1 MEYVVIYEKGDSSY
15 GAYVPD
21 LPGCFAIGE
30 TLEEVQTLIDEAIE
44 FHIEG
49 LQEDGDDVP
58 QPSLN
63 IPVQYDIP
71 YLGIH
76 KVVEN
81 YVHNDN
87 PALFSCKDSAGHL
100 HLVTVGE
107 NDQDKTWLRVDISNE
122 RFNLIRSGGIDLRDA
137 FTDNENG
144 CLFRIKVPHDAPT
157 QVSQE
162 IIRPNEIPED
172 LLPLPGERLGLK
184 TDTQQSYFNLDTAM
198 SERSAVQ
205 EPMLKYADEIG
216 WQSISSAEALQMRD
230 GNTAALYFSD
240 VLKAQLLKLNKG
252 VIDDSHC
259 KDIIRHLGLLHA
271 TLEGNQD
278 ALSWLRGEQSA
289 FVQNENR
296 ERNVTLIDFENSN
309 NNLFHVTDEWEQQ
322 NAAHRNRADVVFLI
336 NGIPVA
342 VVETKNAGKPDG
354 LAVGVEQIRRYHH
367 ETPEMFITAQLFG
380 VTQLLDFF
388 YGVTWNT
395 SRKNLFNWKIDE
407 PTSYEQKVKT
417 FFNRERFLK
426 VLQQSI
432 IFQNRD
438 DQLTKVV
445 LRQHQTR
452 AVEKVIERV
461 HAPDKRRGLIWHT
474 QGSGKTLTMIT
485 IAARLLRSGRET
497 EKPTV
502 LMVVDR
508 NELESQLFRNITGYG
523 ITRPKVAQ
531 SKSDLEEILS
541 SDYRGLIVSMIHKFD
556 KRPANLNTR
565 ESVVVLIDE
574 AHRTTGG
581 DFGNYLMAALPNAT
595 YIGFTGTPIDNLSKG
610 EGTFKVFG
618 VDDAQGYLDKYA
630 IAESIEDG
638 TTVPLNYALAS
649 SDLRVDRETLER
661 EFLNLAITEGM
672 SDLEELNAILDRA
685 VQLKEMMKAPD
696 RVNGIAN
703 YVAQHFRETV
713 ELMGFKAFLVAV
725 DREACALYKQAL
737 DKYLPP
743 EYSEVIYSP
752 YHQDPEDLKAYHRTP
767 DEEKEIRKKFINKNE
782 QPKILIVTQKLLTGF
797 DAPILYCMYL
807 DKPMRDHVLL
817 QAIAR
822 VNRPYEDED
831 GLVKPAGFV
840 LDFVGIFENLEKAL
854 AFDSDEVASVIRNI
868 DVLKDDFAKRMQEDA
883 AVYLPLTKGWDDKA
897 KERAIDYFQDKDTRE
912 TFFKFFK
919 SVQNLYDIL
928 SPDAFLHEFIADY
941 QALATLYGLIRNAH
955 SDLPYVDKELT
966 AKTRE
971 LLQTHTESNLF
982 ELPDAI
988 YELGTD
994 TLKEIE
1000 QSDAS
1005 ETVKVLNLQKALR
1018 RKVVDESKSKP
1029 FLISIGDRAEAIAA
1043 AYENRQVV
1051 TQNTL
1056 AEFMRLAEECVLAA
1070 RKQEQMRLNDNSFAV
1085 YTVLRN
1091 TISDVTPEQA
1101 RAVNQVFEQFPDYQ
1115 WNKEQERDLRKT
1127 LYSTL
1132 SPTVAVKDLF
1142 NITSKLLELERV

>member
-1 MEYVVIYEKGDSSY
+1 
-15 GAYVPD
+15 
-21 LPGCFAIGE
+21 
-30 TLEEVQTLIDEAIE
+30 
-44 FHIEG
+44 
-49 LQEDGDDVP
+49 
-58 QPSLN
+58 
-63 IPVQYDIP
+63 
-71 YLGIH
+71 
-76 KVVEN
+76 
-81 YVHNDN
+81 
-87 PALFSCKDSAGHL
+87 
-100 HLVTVGE
+100 
-107 NDQDKTWLRVDISNE
+107 
-122 RFNLIRSGGIDLRDA
+122 
-137 FTDNENG
+137 
-144 CLFRIKVPHDAPT
+144 
-157 QVSQE
+157 
-162 IIRPNEIPED
+162 
-172 LLPLPGERLGLK
+172 
-184 TDTQQSYFNLDTAM
+184 M

-216 WQSISSAEALQMRD
+216 WQSVSPSEALQMRD
-230 GNTAALYFSD
+230 GNTTALYFPD

-252 VIDDSHC
+252 VIDDANC
-259 KDIIRHLGLLHA
+259 AEVVRRLGLISA
-271 TLEGNQD
+271 TLEGNQE
-278 ALSWLRGEQSA
+278 ALSWLRGEQST

-296 ERNVTLIDFENSN
+296 ERNVTLIDFENPN

-322 NAAHRNRADVVFLI
+322 NAAHRNLADVVFLI

-342 VVETKNAGKPDG
+342 VVETKNVGKPDG
-354 LAVGVEQIRRYHH
+354 LTLGVEQIRRYHS
-367 ETPEMFITAQLFG
+367 ETPEMFTTAQLFG
-380 VTQLLDFF
+380 VTQLHDFF

-395 SRKNLFNWKIDE
+395 SRKNLFNWKFEE
-407 PTSYEQKVKT
+407 PTNYEQKIKT
-417 FFNRERFLK
+417 FFDRDRFLK
-426 VLQQSI
+426 VIKESI
-432 IFQNRD
+432 IFQSRD

-485 IAARLLRSGRET
+485 IAARLLRSGKET

-502 LMVVDR
+502 LMVIDR

-523 ITRPKVAQ
+523 ITRLKTAQ
-531 SKSDLEEILS
+531 SKSDLEKILS
-541 SDYRGLIVSMIHKFD
+541 SDYRGLIVSMIHKFGR
-556 KRPANLNTR
+556 RPADLNTR

-713 ELMGFKAFLVAV
+713 EPMGFKAFLVAV

-752 YHQDPEDLKAYHRTP
+752 YHQDPEDLKAYHRTS
-767 DEEKEIRKKFINKNE
+767 DAEKEIRKKFINKNE

-822 VNRPYEDED
+822 VNRPYEDTD
-831 GLVKPAGFV
+831 GLLKPAGFV

-854 AFDSDEVASVIRNI
+854 AFDSDEVASVIRHI
-868 DVLKDDFAKRMQEDA
+868 DVLKNDFAKRIRENA

-897 KERAIDYFQDKDTRE
+897 KERAIDYFQDRETRE

-1070 RKQEQMRLNDNSFAV
+1070 REQEQMRLNDNSFAV

-1115 WNKEQERDLRKT
+1115 WDEEQERDLRTT

-1132 SPTVAVKDLF
+1132 EPSVDIKAKIE
-1142 NITSKLLELERV
+1142 ITNKLLELERV